1 MNLPWHE
8 PQWQQVLQSLR
19 ATRLPHA
26 LLLHGPPG
34 VGKQQFA
41 QRLARLLACDE
52 LAGDE
57 WCGTCRG
64 CQLAEA
70 GSHPEVLAIAPEEG
84 KFDIAVGQLRAL
96 LERCMLTRQLGS
108 YRSVTVMPAER
119 MNRSAANTFL
129 KTLEEPPAG
138 TIFILVSDNPAML
151 LPTIRSRCQLYRFA
165 IPDND
170 VATTW
175 LRETAGEEV
184 EADVLLEAA
193 RGAPLV
199 AAQMAQGEVLAV
211 REQVDAGLR
220 NLLRRADPVAIARDW
235 NKLALPDVLHWMHA
249 RVEDLLKRAS
259 TGEIRLDVTRLYCI
273 LDEVIA
279 AKRLVASRGN
289 PNAQLLLE
297 HLALTWS
304 DEALGSAPKTPARG

>member
-1 MNLPWHE
+1 VKLPWHE
-8 PQWQQVLQSLR
+8 AQWQQVVQRLR
-19 ATRLPHA
+19 AQRLPHA

-41 QRLARLLACDE
+41 HRLARLLACDQH
-52 LAGDE
+52 AGE
-57 WCGTCRG
+57 QWCGACRG
-64 CQLAEA
+64 CQLGEA
-70 GSHPEVLAIAPEEG
+70 GTHPEMLSIEPEDG
-84 KFDIAVGQLRAL
+84 KFDITVGQLRAL

-108 YRSVTVMPAER
+108 HRSVTVMPAER

-165 IPDND
+165 VPDGN
-170 VATTW
+170 VAAAW
-175 LRETAGEEV
+175 LRASADDDV
-184 EADVLLEAA
+184 QADVVLEAA

-220 NLLRRADPVAIARDW
+220 NLLRRADPVVIARGW

-249 RVEDLLKRAS
+249 RLDDLVKRAA
-259 TGEIRLDVTRLYCI
+259 TGEIRLDLTRLYCI

-297 HLALTWS
+297 HLALIWS
-304 DEALGSAPKTPARG
+304 DEALGSAPQTPAR